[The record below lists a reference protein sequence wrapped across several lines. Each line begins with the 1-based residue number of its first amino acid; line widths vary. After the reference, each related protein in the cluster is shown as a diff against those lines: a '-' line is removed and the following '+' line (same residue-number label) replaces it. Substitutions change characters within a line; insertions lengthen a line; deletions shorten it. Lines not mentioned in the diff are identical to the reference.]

1 MRKNSNLLAAK
12 RAKNDEFY
20 TQYNDIANELSHYRE
35 QLQGKRI
42 LCNCDFD
49 ASNPLGKWEVY
60 NEKEGLILPE
70 GFTHTECNF
79 IQYFIDKIT
88 LDKKNGTKEWAI
100 KSLTATGINPVTGY
114 GLRFE
119 DVDYSNYDV
128 VITNPPFSLF
138 GDFINVMMKNNMKF
152 IVLGNINAVIRKD
165 FFPLI
170 KDNIVRVGYSF
181 NKNMKFKVPEH
192 YKNEDGYA
200 TVSGLAWYTN
210 FDTSKKNSKLI
221 LNNDYNLEDYPKYD
235 NIDAINVDRT
245 SKIPDYE
252 GVMGVPITF
261 LDKYCPDQFEI
272 IGITQSWDA
281 GQIFI
286 NGKKVYTRL
295 IIRKRG
301 ENQSHEDN

>member
-1 MRKNSNLLAAK
+1 MRKNSNLRAAK
-12 RAKNDEFY
+12 SAKNDEFY

-152 IVLGNINAVIRKD
+152 LVIGNKNAITRKD
-165 FFPLI
+165 IFYMMKNNEIWLGYTQPEDFKDINGEKTGKMQGLTKWFTNIEI
-170 KDNIVRVGYSF
+170 K
-181 NKNMKFKVPEH
+181 
-192 YKNEDGYA
+192 
-200 TVSGLAWYTN
+200 
-210 FDTSKKNSKLI
+210 KKHSKLI
-221 LNNDYNLEDYPKYD
+221 LVDDYNLEDYPKYD

-245 SKIPDYE
+245 SKIPDYD

-261 LDKYCPDQFEI
+261 LDKYSPDQFEI
-272 IGITQSWDA
+272 LGITNSYDA
-281 GQIFI
+281 GLAYI
-286 NGKKVYTRL
+286 NGNIVYARL
-295 IIRKRG
+295 LIKKRG
-301 ENQSHEDN
+301 EEPSHEDN